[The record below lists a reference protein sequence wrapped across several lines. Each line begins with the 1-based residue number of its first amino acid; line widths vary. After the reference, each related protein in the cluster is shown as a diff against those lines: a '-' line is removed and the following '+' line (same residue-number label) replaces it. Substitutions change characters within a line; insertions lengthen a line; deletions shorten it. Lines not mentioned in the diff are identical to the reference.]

1 MENNN
6 QKTFPFFKVLY
17 KNIVLIILIT
27 ILCAL
32 LSFGYSLLNKKTTV
46 TVSQSVILRTAVSS
60 STGSS
65 QSTNASHGKI
75 YINEIRDII
84 TNPKAI
90 KKINAYYKDI
100 YGQDAGT
107 ISAGAIGISS
117 KDNSLIFKISYT
129 DKDEEVAFNK
139 LTAIYTVAN
148 DQLIKED
155 IKADIGSENDPGS
168 RLILT
173 DGTGKILS
181 SVTTSDTSKNII
193 LGTVVG
199 VIISVAIAFILYV
212 LDNTVKDKDEFEE
225 LTGVSI
231 LAYLEKND
239 REK

>member
-27 ILCAL
+27 VLCAL
-32 LSFGYSLLNKKTTV
+32 LSFGYSLLNKKTSV

-60 STGSS
+60 SQGES

-90 KKINAYYKDI
+90 EKINAYYIDVF
-100 YGQDAGT
+100 GEDAGK
-107 ISAGAIGISS
+107 ISAGAIGVSS
-117 KDNSLIFKISYT
+117 KENSLIFNISYT
-129 DKDEEVAFNK
+129 DKDEKVAFDK

-148 DQLIKED
+148 EQLIQED
-155 IKADIGSENDPGS
+155 IQAESAE
-168 RLILT
+168 LILT
-173 DGTGKILS
+173 DGTGKIFS
-181 SVTTSDTSKNII
+181 VVTTSDTSKNII
-193 LGTVVG
+193 LGAIVG
-199 VIISVAIAFILYV
+199 IVISVAIAFILYV

-231 LAYLEKND
+231 LAYLEKNN
-239 REK
+239 KK

>member
-6 QKTFPFFKVLY
+6 QKAFPFFKVLY

-27 ILCAL
+27 VLCAL
-32 LSFGYSLLNKKTTV
+32 LSFGYSLLNKKTSV
-46 TVSQSVILRTAVSS
+46 TVSQSVILRTSVSS
-60 STGSS
+60 SMGSS

-90 KKINAYYKDI
+90 EKINAYYTDVF
-100 YGQDAGT
+100 GEDAGK

-117 KDNSLIFKISYT
+117 KENSLIFNISYT
-129 DKDEEVAFNK
+129 DKDEEIAFNK

-155 IKADIGSENDPGS
+155 IKADPGS
-168 RLILT
+168 KLILT

-181 SVTTSDTSKNII
+181 SITTSDTSKNII
-193 LGTVVG
+193 LGAIVG
-199 VIISVAIAFILYV
+199 IVISVAIAFILYV

-231 LAYLEKND
+231 LAYLEKNN
-239 REK
+239 KK